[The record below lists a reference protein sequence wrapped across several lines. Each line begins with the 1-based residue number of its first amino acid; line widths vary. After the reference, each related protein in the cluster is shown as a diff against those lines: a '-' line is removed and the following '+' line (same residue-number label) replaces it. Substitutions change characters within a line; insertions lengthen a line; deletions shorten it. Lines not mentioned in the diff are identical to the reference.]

1 MDPVAETT
9 NPTYRVKTPVYEGP
23 FDLLL
28 NLIESRKL
36 FINEISL
43 SEVTNDYVAYTRQ
56 ISDGKISETTA
67 FIVIAA
73 TLILIKSKSL
83 LPNMTLTDDEKNQ
96 IGNLENRLALY
107 KLIQDIGPYIKSEF
121 GANAIYPRPEKEVLF
136 PVFTPGQEISKD
148 SMYAAVSEI
157 LKNLPKKESLP
168 EVSVKKVVSIEEMID
183 SLASRIQDSLKM
195 SFRDFSKSSSGDTKE
210 QKVTVIV
217 SFLAV
222 LELVRQGI
230 MEVVQNAEFDD
241 IEMMKLEHIDQK
253 EEVGE
258 SDE

>member
-1 MDPVAETT
+1 MEPNTVTHTEQV
-9 NPTYRVKTPVYEGP
+9 NQSYQVKTPVYEGP

-43 SEVTNDYVAYTRQ
+43 SEVTNNYVAYTRS

-96 IGNLENRLALY
+96 IGNLEDRLALY
-107 KLIQDIGPYIKSEF
+107 KLIQDIGPYIKETF
-121 GANAIYPRPEKEVLF
+121 GKEIIFPRPEKDIAIA
-136 PVFTPGQEISKD
+136 VFTPAKEVSKD
-148 SMYAAVSEI
+148 SVYGAIADV
-157 LKNLPKKESLP
+157 LRNLPKKESLP

-183 SLASRIQDSLKM
+183 SLASRIQDTLKM
-195 SFRDFSKSSSGDTKE
+195 SFKDFSKSTGGADSKE
-210 QKVTVIV
+210 QKVNVIV

-230 MEVVQNAEFDD
+230 LEVVQNAEFED
-241 IEMMKLEHIDQK
+241 IEMFKN
-253 EEVGE
+253 EV
-258 SDE
+258 